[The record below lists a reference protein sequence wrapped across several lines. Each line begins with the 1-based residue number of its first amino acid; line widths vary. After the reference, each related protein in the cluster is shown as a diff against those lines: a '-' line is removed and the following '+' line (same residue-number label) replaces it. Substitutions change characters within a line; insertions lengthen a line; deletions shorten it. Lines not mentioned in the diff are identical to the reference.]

1 MSRKSTK
8 RKTDA
13 SHKPRKKGNPTSEE
27 SSRALR
33 KQGSVQRQ
41 RRRRKKQ
48 TQREEVG
55 QEGIGRPKIR

>member
-1 MSRKSTK
+1 MSRNSTK

-13 SHKPRKKGNPTSEE
+13 SHKPRKKGNPISEE

-41 RRRRKKQ
+41 RRRRKEQ

-55 QEGIGRPKIR
+55 QEGIGRQKST